1 MTMVAGFAIGLG
13 WTYANRGSVFTFILG
28 FGLAHPWSRGWI
40 WTGVRWAAPI
50 AWSGTKVL
58 ASDALFLS
66 RAAMGTRTAAAIGTG
81 AQTVALGA
89 AAVGAGYTIG
99 AVVGTSIIS
108 KAEKEG
114 IAYTG
119 ATADVLDF
127 YLLKG
132 GGSETSRERSA
143 WYESDKPILN
153 IPGDVS
159 FIAKHYWNKWT

>member
-1 MTMVAGFAIGLG
+1 MVAGFAIGLA
-13 WTYANRGSVFTFILG
+13 WTWHNRGSVFSFGVG
-28 FGLAHPWSRGWI
+28 FFLAHPMTRGWI

-58 ASDALFLS
+58 ASDTLFLS

-99 AVVGTSIIS
+99 AVTGTAIIDQ
-108 KAEKEG
+108 AEKRGMVYE
-114 IAYTG
+114 G

-132 GGSETSRERSA
+132 GDSETARDRSA
-143 WYESDKPILN
+143 WYESDKPVLN
-153 IPGDVS
+153 IPGDVA
-159 FIAKHYWNKWT
+159 FIAKHYWSKWT